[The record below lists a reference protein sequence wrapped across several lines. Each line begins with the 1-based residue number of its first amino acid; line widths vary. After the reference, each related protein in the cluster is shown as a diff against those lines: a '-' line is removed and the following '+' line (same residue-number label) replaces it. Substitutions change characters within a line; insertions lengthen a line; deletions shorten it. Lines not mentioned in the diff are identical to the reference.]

1 MADSE
6 ELRCPRCG
14 EKIYRTDDTCLG
26 CGARLDEGRL
36 VEDEAPPQPA
46 TPSQRTEQGSA
57 RAAATPGASQ
67 HRPTNDPG
75 VTPYQTAPPGRWH
88 PRQMTGDSGFWAS
101 LSRGWAFARE
111 SIAMGFRDT
120 DVFVPSII
128 SVFVNLAVAGVFFGI
143 MYATG
148 QLGPLLDDEQTA
160 EAWTYVV
167 TVIFVFGGYILSYFL
182 TAMTVNMVDAHLRG
196 QDAQLGVAFADAR
209 QNILAII
216 WLAVVA
222 TVVNMLTSAMRKK
235 QRGGLSDLA
244 ADAIDKAWLVASY
257 LLLPIIIIEDVPFST
272 ATKRATKLHG
282 QSVIQVVVGEVGLTI
297 LQKVLGFVLFII
309 GVVPAVLAYFISPAL
324 LVFGIGWAVMV
335 IVFTTAFMMYLRTAF
350 YTCVY
355 LWAAANEA
363 AGQDVAAP
371 EPLERAMAA

>member
-1 MADSE
+1 MMTDGE
-6 ELRCPRCG
+6 QLQCPKCG
-14 EKIYRTDDTCLG
+14 ERIYRTDDTCLN

-36 VEDEAPPQPA
+36 VENEAPPQPA
-46 TPSQRTEQGSA
+46 TPSQRTEQSGT

-67 HRPTNDPG
+67 HRPTNEPG
-75 VTPYQTAPPGRWH
+75 ATPYRTAPGRWH
-88 PRQMTGDSGFWAS
+88 PRQTTGGGGFWAS
-101 LSRGWAFARE
+101 LSRGWTFARE

-120 DVFVPSII
+120 DLFIPSII
-128 SVFVNLAVAGVFFGI
+128 SVFVNLIVAGIFFGI
-143 MYATG
+143 MHATG
-148 QLGPLLDDEQTA
+148 QLEPLMNDEQTA
-160 EAWTYVV
+160 ETWAYVV
-167 TVIFVFGGYILSYFL
+167 TVLFVFGGYILSYFL
-182 TAMTVNMVDAHLRG
+182 TSMTVNMVDAHLRG

-209 QNILAII
+209 QNVMAIV

-222 TVVNMLTSAMRKK
+222 TIVNMLTSAIRDKK
-235 QRGGLSDLA
+235 RGGLDDLA
-244 ADAIDKAWLVASY
+244 ADAIDKAWQVASY

-371 EPLERAMAA
+371 EPLQRAMAG